1 MYTLCNIVVVI
12 LISYVLY
19 RIYLNKK
26 SKKGVDKQLLFWYY
40 NSISDSITITSDEV
54 NMKEVKKSTNIADGV
69 NALISA
75 ANADYTDKTN
85 HDGLSYDEQSDSS
98 KEISDEMNKTFTE
111 GWIVSAG
118 SKYIR
123 LRTNGFGTWGFV
135 VATDNDKLF
144 KKGDLLKPAGYDKP
158 ARNAPR
164 GNVLKGNFPINWT
177 GPLYLN

>member
-85 HDGLSYDEQSDSS
+85 HDGLSYDEQSDSQKAS
-98 KEISDEMNKTFTE
+98 TLNFNEKFTNGWTISE
-111 GWIVSAG
+111 G

-144 KKGDLLKPAGYDKP
+144 KIKNL
-158 ARNAPR
+158 
-164 GNVLKGNFPINWT
+164 F
-177 GPLYLN
+177 